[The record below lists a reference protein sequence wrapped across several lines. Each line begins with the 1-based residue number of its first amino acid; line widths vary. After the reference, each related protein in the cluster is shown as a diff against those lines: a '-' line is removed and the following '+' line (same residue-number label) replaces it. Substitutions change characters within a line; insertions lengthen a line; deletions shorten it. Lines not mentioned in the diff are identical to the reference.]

1 MDSWCRWLVGVALS
15 RACQR
20 LGLVGSVILV
30 SVCQWEGWQE
40 SFVLVVDQVV
50 FFAD

>member
-1 MDSWCRWLVGVALS
+1 MVSVAGRGGS
-15 RACQR
+15 VQSVCQR